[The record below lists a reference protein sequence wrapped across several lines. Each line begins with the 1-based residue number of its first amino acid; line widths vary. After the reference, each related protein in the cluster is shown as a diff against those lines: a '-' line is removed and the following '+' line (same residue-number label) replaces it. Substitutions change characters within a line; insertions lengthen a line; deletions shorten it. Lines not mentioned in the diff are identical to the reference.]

1 MAFQVSASSVS
12 TEAFRTLLVDPK
24 ADLSSDPPQG
34 GAPRRPTAYLSFD
47 VRTICSGHCCSAD
60 IRSLELR
67 DCTGRGRRC
76 GSNESG
82 FLCRIASERTRAL
95 DSSLKMASLREAE
108 LRMEHSGEV
117 MRRTTASMR
126 SEISAPPPSSSLPFL
141 AIDLSWH
148 DNNRLFVQAYAP
160 CRAARYKSVILER
173 LGDHNERRR
182 ALPSCR
188 AGVDELSRSKLGGE
202 LVPVPIQL
210 SLRGG
215 APHVRSENAELG
227 SPNAVIFASS
237 PFSQSALLAGRV
249 HKWLLRASV
258 LAGM

>member
-1 MAFQVSASSVS
+1 MRLCFRSRCDAQLSFAAFEFDFVNLSPRRSLDVTPARRGFQHSASFPYTPVRIRQTSSAMAFQVSASSVS

-95 DSSLKMASLREAE
+95 DSSLKMASLRD
-108 LRMEHSGEV
+108 
-117 MRRTTASMR
+117 T
-126 SEISAPPPSSSLPFL
+126 PF
-141 AIDLSWH
+141 
-148 DNNRLFVQAYAP
+148 
-160 CRAARYKSVILER
+160 
-173 LGDHNERRR
+173 G
-182 ALPSCR
+182 
-188 AGVDELSRSKLGGE
+188 
-202 LVPVPIQL
+202 
-210 SLRGG
+210 
-215 APHVRSENAELG
+215 
-227 SPNAVIFASS
+227 ASS
-237 PFSQSALLAGRV
+237 PT
-249 HKWLLRASV
+249 
-258 LAGM
+258 